1 MELKTAN
8 TREFLPEFS
17 LPSAFLCDALSGM
30 LKYSDGRLDCLPAP
44 MTLES
49 CLALTDDEMQAFY
62 NQFGLAKYYPDISHY
77 RRAWL
82 LFMQNR
88 LWRLLGTPTAIE
100 VLCTYLF
107 DEVDVSLD
115 IQDNLAFDADGNLID
130 EELLDTFDA
139 ELTVS
144 KPYLPD
150 NMFLRVLAN
159 IIKFTRNQ
167 EWLRNFTFL
176 FEVFEKTV
184 SVAVSDGDAYAVEY
198 GIGMNVDAR
207 AFQSNQNVQTGTGS
221 ASFSRDYSID
231 ITVNASSGM

>member
-1 MELKTAN
+1 MELKNAH
-8 TREFLPEFS
+8 TREFLPDFS
-17 LPSAFLCDALSGM
+17 LPAAFLCDAFDSM
-30 LKYSDGRLDCLPAP
+30 LKYSNGRLDCLPAP
-44 MTLES
+44 MTLDS
-49 CLALTDDEMQAFY
+49 CIALTDDELQCFFDEY
-62 NQFGLAKYYPDISHY
+62 GLAKYYPDISHY

-100 VLCTYLF
+100 TLCQYLF
-107 DEVDVSLD
+107 DEVDVSLE
-115 IQDNLAFDADGNLID
+115 IQDNLAFDSDGNLID

-184 SVAVSDGDAYAVEY
+184 NVAVNDGDAYAVEY
-198 GIGMNVDAR
+198 GIGMTVDAR
-207 AFQSNQNVQTGTGS
+207 AFQSDQNVRTGTGS

-231 ITVNASSGM
+231 MTVNASSGI

>member
-1 MELKTAN
+1 MELKNAN

-17 LPSAFLCDALSGM
+17 LPSAFLCDALDGM
-30 LKYSDGRLDCLPAP
+30 LKYSDGRLNCLPAP

-49 CLALTDDEMQAFY
+49 CLAMTDDEMQAFY

-82 LFMQNR
+82 LFMQNK

-100 VLCTYLF
+100 TLCQYLF
-107 DEVDVSLD
+107 DEVDVSLE
-115 IQDNLAFDADGNLID
+115 IHDNLAFDADGNLID

-150 NMFLRVLAN
+150 NMLLRILAN

-167 EWLRNFTFL
+167 EWLRTFIFI
-176 FEVFEKTV
+176 FEAFGKTV
-184 SVAVSDGDAYAVEY
+184 NVAVHDGNAYAV
-198 GIGMNVDAR
+198 
-207 AFQSNQNVQTGTGS
+207 
-221 ASFSRDYSID
+221 DYSVD
-231 ITVNASSGM
+231 MTVNASSGM

>member
-1 MELKTAN
+1 MELKNAR
-8 TREFLPEFS
+8 TRDFIPEFA
-17 LPSAFLCDALSGM
+17 LPASFLCDGLDSM
-30 LKYSDGRLDCLPAP
+30 LRYCDGRLDALPAP

-82 LFMQNR
+82 LYMQNR

-100 VLCTYLF
+100 TLCQYLF
-107 DEVDVSLD
+107 DDVDVSLD
-115 IQDNLAFDADGNLID
+115 IQDNLAFDADGNLVD
-130 EELLDTFDA
+130 ESLLDVFAA

-144 KPYLPD
+144 SPYLPE
-150 NMFLRVLAN
+150 NMLYRVLAN

-167 EWLRNFTFL
+167 EWMRYFIFL
-176 FEVFEKTV
+176 FEAFDKTV
-184 SVAVSDGDAYAVEY
+184 NVAVSDGDAYAVDY
-198 GIGMNVDAR
+198 GIDMNVDAQ

-221 ASFSRDYSID
+221 ASFSRDYGID
-231 ITVNASSGM
+231 ITVNAPSGM

>member
-1 MELKTAN
+1 MELKNAN

-17 LPSAFLCDALSGM
+17 LPSAFLCDALDGM
-30 LKYSDGRLDCLPAP
+30 LKYSDGRLNCLPAP

-82 LFMQNR
+82 LFMQNK

-100 VLCTYLF
+100 TLCQYLF
-107 DEVDVSLD
+107 DEVDVSLE
-115 IQDNLAFDADGNLID
+115 IHDNLAFDADGNLID

-150 NMFLRVLAN
+150 NMLLRILAN

-167 EWLRNFTFL
+167 EWLRTFIFI
-176 FEVFEKTV
+176 FEAFDKTV
-184 SVAVSDGDAYAVEY
+184 NVSVHDGNAYAV
-198 GIGMNVDAR
+198 
-207 AFQSNQNVQTGTGS
+207 
-221 ASFSRDYSID
+221 DYSID
-231 ITVNASSGM
+231 MTVNSSSGI